1 MIAIEEITE
10 ETIRQWTDTRE
21 DKRQAAYNR
30 LAVEKRREEYES
42 KERDFNIVQRRYKQ
56 LARGL
61 RGDGM
66 PAKQIAE
73 WLGVSLAT
81 VYNWLKADIEIAITG
96 GYGK

>member
-10 ETIRQWTDTRE
+10 ENIRKWTDTRE

-42 KERDFNIVQRRYKQ
+42 KERTFQSVQVRYKE

-61 RGDGM
+61 RGQGM
-66 PAKQIAE
+66 PAKQVAE

-81 VYNWLKADIEIAITG
+81 VYNWLKADIEIVITG